1 MLLKLNCHGCQGT
14 GGLYDHA
21 LGIDDECVECE
32 GAGFLHYASETSL
45 KDYPNCET
53 LSNRL
58 VKKVNELRNEIDDN
72 GGTAN
77 YILNWEEARC
87 PCCESKLN
95 FELGDDGLTTDVRC
109 SEEGVCHFEIDL
121 W

>member
-32 GAGFLHYASETSL
+32 GAGFLHYVSGNSL
-45 KDYPNCET
+45 KDYPKCEKVPEW
-53 LSNRL
+53 LDE
-58 VKKVNELRNEIDDN
+58 KVNELSKEIDKN

-77 YILNWEEARC
+77 YILDWEEARC

-109 SEEGVCHFEIDL
+109 SEEGACHFEIDL